1 MRKIKKFF
9 EMFEDRYDY
18 DRIITILK
26 KTHGWGFG
34 VINDIDEFESNEEY
48 FLDPIDDNMY
58 AEMFHIY
65 LTDKKCGRLRGQYNN
80 DSKLRVG
87 RWKTGVQ
94 VNKPISIWSQRM

>member
-9 EMFEDRYDY
+9 EMFENRYDY

-34 VINDIDEFESNEEY
+34 VINDFDEFESNEEY
-48 FLDPIDDNMY
+48 FLDPQDDNMY

-65 LTDKKCGRLRGQYNN
+65 LTDKQCGRLRGEHNN

-87 RWKTGVQ
+87 LWKTGIH
-94 VNKPISIWSQRM
+94 VNKPRSIWSQRM